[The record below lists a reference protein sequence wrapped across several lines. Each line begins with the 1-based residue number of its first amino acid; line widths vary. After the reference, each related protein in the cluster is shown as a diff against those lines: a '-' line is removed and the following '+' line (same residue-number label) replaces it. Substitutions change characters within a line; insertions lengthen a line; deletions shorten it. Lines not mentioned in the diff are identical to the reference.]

1 MAARTLISRFT
12 PSRTNPEVLEAIF
25 VQRHKLAESWL
36 GRLRDSILTDAK
48 HHLLAVGP
56 RGSGKS
62 HLVSLLVHRLKADPV
77 VRDRVRIAWLP
88 EDESTPSFWKFL
100 GRILRALAAEYGDE
114 FPPPPRDR
122 LDAATDDRRATVLT
136 EYLLAKLAGRPLL
149 VVVENLDDV
158 MRGLGDAGQKQWRA
172 FLQEHRVAA
181 TLATAQQLTRDL
193 SDRDRPFFGFFQLE
207 HLQPLTTD
215 EALALLT
222 RIAAQTGDTGLA
234 GFLGTPSGRAR
245 VRAIRHLT
253 GGNHRVFIILSDFA
267 TREKLDDLVSAFE
280 ELLDELTPYYQER
293 LRWLPD
299 QQREIVE
306 YLCRATRTLP
316 VKEIAG
322 ELFVSEQTAAAQL
335 KALKDKGYATA
346 ATVGRES
353 RYELAEPLMRLC
365 VEVKDP
371 RREPIRLIVDF
382 LRVWYD
388 RGGMEARLTA
398 LPANAD
404 REREYFNAAINQEDQ
419 DVPGPMEEAA
429 DRELNAAHSS
439 GNTEAIV
446 QMLVEIGATAKSM
459 ERCFAVGFDLILF
472 GRHAE
477 ALIIYDRLTEIY
489 PQNATA
495 WINKGVM
502 LGELDRH
509 AEALAAYDRLTS
521 SDDTNVVGWGN
532 KASTYAELGR
542 HMEALVAYDRANE
555 LDPKNPVYWSNKG
568 HTLNA
573 LDRYPE
579 AMTACDQ
586 AIGLSPRNAF
596 AIENRGRAKLGRGQ
610 FAEAMADFN
619 LAIAIVKSCSSGAF
633 EGLAEGHILLGNWT
647 AAETALRQRFH
658 LAAGVNNPPRSWHLP
673 EVLTAVFRSSAD
685 RGVWAQQ
692 IGRLAVIAREA
703 QDDWDRQTAA
713 NPATLVP
720 AKPLAMVADSLVRSL
735 TNKVYAESLPGTLEA
750 WAEVW
755 REVAGRHP
763 DFALAARLFG
773 VGVRYVRTKD
783 ERVLLDLLQE
793 ERAIL
798 RDLFRLG
805 D

>member
-36 GRLRDSILTDAK
+36 GRLRDGVLTDAK

-122 LDAATDDRRATVLT
+122 LDAATDERRATVLT

-215 EALALLT
+215 EALALLI
-222 RIAAQTGDTGLA
+222 RIAGQTGDTVLA
-234 GFLGTPSGRAR
+234 RFLGTPSGRAR

-322 ELFVSEQTAAAQL
+322 DLFLSEQTAAAQL
-335 KALKDKGYATA
+335 KALKEKGYATA

-371 RREPIRLIVDF
+371 HREPIRLIVDF

-388 RGGMEARLTA
+388 RGGMEARLVA

-404 REREYFNAAINQEDQ
+404 REREYFNAALNKAGQ
-419 DVPGPMEEAA
+419 DVSGPLEEAA
-429 DRELNAAHSS
+429 NRDLDAARKS
-439 GNTEAIV
+439 GDPEAIA
-446 QMLVEIGATAKSM
+446 QMLIEIGATARSVM
-459 ERCFAVGFDLILF
+459 QCFAVGFELSQL
-472 GRHAE
+472 GRHTE
-477 ALIIYDRLTEIY
+477 ALATYDRATELDPDDAVVWSNKGSILSTLGRY
-489 PQNATA
+489 VEALNACDRLIEIHPSFGVA
-495 WINKGVM
+495 WSNKGVVLCN
-502 LGELDRH
+502 LGRN
-509 AEALAAYDRLTS
+509 AEALAVL
-521 SDDTNVVGWGN
+521 
-532 KASTYAELGR
+532 
-542 HMEALVAYDRANE
+542 DRATE
-555 LDPKNPVYWSNKG
+555 LDPKHASAWSNKAN
-568 HTLNA
+568 TLNA
-573 LDRYPE
+573 LGRYTEALTGCDR
-579 AMTACDQ
+579 
-586 AIGLSPRNAF
+586 AIELDPQHAF
-596 AIENRGRAKLGRGQ
+596 AIENRGRAKLGLGQ
-610 FAEAMADFN
+610 IGEAMADFN
-619 LAIAIVKSCSSGAF
+619 LAIAIVESCSSGAF

-658 LAAGVNNPPRSWHLP
+658 LAPGRNNPPRSWHLP

-685 RGVWAQQ
+685 RGVWMDR

-703 QDDWDRQTAA
+703 QNDWDRQKEAD
-713 NPATLVP
+713 PATPVP
-720 AKPLAMVADSLVRSL
+720 TKPRAMVTDSLVRSL
-735 TNKVYAESLPGTLEA
+735 TSKVYAESLPGTLEA

-763 DFALAARLFG
+763 DFALAARLFS